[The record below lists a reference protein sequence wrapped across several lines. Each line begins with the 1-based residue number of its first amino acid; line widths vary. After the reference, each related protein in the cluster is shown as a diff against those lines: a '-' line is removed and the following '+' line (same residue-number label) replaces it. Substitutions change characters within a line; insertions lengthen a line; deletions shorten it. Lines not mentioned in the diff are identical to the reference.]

1 MKKRLVL
8 LLVPLFLKV
17 SANEPK
23 WLTLSGR
30 QFYYPPEKFIIGYA
44 WEGYDRQEEP
54 SDVIR
59 ELKKTASAELISS
72 VKVTIQTQSTFNT
85 EQVDNSLHQYFKES
99 STSFSSMD
107 LSGLSYETHVD
118 EKERKVHVLATA
130 EKSTVRRAYLNQL
143 GKKVKEIQAGIEMAN
158 ALSLD
163 GNSPEAYEKY
173 LKTQPLFREVEED
186 QTLLIMLGLNDE
198 SKLKINEVQ
207 EAKKTVTKALQALK
221 KSGDRNLSDVCYFM
235 AGNLEKQLPGPEGT
249 VQLAYF
255 TFEDTKMASPFSKR
269 LTASLE
275 QKLIAETSYKLIS
288 PDKAGQ
294 KATYLLTG
302 TYWDSGNKLKIV
314 AILKE
319 VGSGK
324 ALASIEDQIAKS
336 WLSGQGIQFMPENF
350 ADAFSRMQAF
360 RKDEIM
366 GGGLQAEVWTNRG
379 NENLIFTENDT
390 LQLYVRVNKPTYIR
404 FIYHLADGSRV
415 LLLDNY
421 YIGKDKVNKVYEIPD
436 KFVCAPPFGV
446 ETLQL
451 NAQTKAFGPLNT
463 VEQYGYQFIRD
474 DLKQVIQATRGFK
487 RVEETDVKAETRLV
501 ITTMKK

>member
-1 MKKRLVL
+1 L
-8 LLVPLFLKV
+8 LLSLQTY
-17 SANEPK
+17 ANGPK

-30 QFYYPPEKFIIGYA
+30 QFYYPPEKYLLGYA
-44 WEGYDRQEEP
+44 WEEYDRQEEP
-54 SDVIR
+54 SDVVQ
-59 ELKKTASAELISS
+59 ELKKTAAAELTSS
-72 VKVTIQTQSTFNT
+72 VKVTIQTESTFNT

-99 STSFSSMD
+99 STSFSRMD
-107 LSGLSYETHVD
+107 LSGLTYETHVD
-118 EKERKVHVLATA
+118 EKERKVHVLAMA
-130 EKSTVRRAYLNQL
+130 EKSSVIKTYSHQL
-143 GKKVKEIQAGIEMAN
+143 ENKVKKIQSHIEMAG
-158 ALSLD
+158 ALSLE
-163 GNSPEAYEKY
+163 GNSPGAYEKY

-186 QTLLIMLGLNDE
+186 QTLLIVLGLNDKA
-198 SKLKINEVQ
+198 KLKINEVQ
-207 EAKKTVTKALQALK
+207 EAKKTVTKALEAIK
-221 KSGDRNLSDVCYFM
+221 KSGNRDLSDVCYFM
-235 AGNLEKQLPGPEGT
+235 AGNLQKQLNKPDGT

-255 TFEDTKMASPFSKR
+255 TYEDTKMASPFSKR
-269 LTASLE
+269 LAASLE
-275 QKLIAETSYKLIS
+275 QKLIAETSYNLIA
-288 PDKAGQ
+288 PDKGGQ
-294 KATYLLTG
+294 KARYILTG

-314 AILKE
+314 ANLKE

-324 ALASIEDQIAKS
+324 ALASIEDHVAKS
-336 WLSGQGIQFMPENF
+336 WLTGNGIQFMPENF
-350 ADAFSRMQAF
+350 TDAYARMQAF

-451 NAQTKAFGPLNT
+451 NAQTKPFGPLNT

-474 DLKQVIQATRGFK
+474 DLKKVIQATRGFK
-487 RVEETDVKAETRLV
+487 RVEETDLTAETRLV
-501 ITTMKK
+501 ITTMKGD